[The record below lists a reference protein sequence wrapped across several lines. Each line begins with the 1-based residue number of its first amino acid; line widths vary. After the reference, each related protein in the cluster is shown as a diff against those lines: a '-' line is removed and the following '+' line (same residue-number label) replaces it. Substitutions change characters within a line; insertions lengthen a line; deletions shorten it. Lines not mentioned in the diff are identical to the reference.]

1 MKTTYF
7 ARKED
12 FKDSDKKWRIVD
24 ADGKSLGRIATAVAN
39 ALRGKDKPS
48 YTSHV
53 DTGDHVIVVNAA
65 KVKLTGKK
73 LTDKIYYHH
82 TGYIGHMRTAT
93 AGEMLAKHPDRVIEE
108 AVFGMLPNNKLR
120 DQFMKKLK
128 IFAGAEHPHA
138 AQQPEKM
145 EIRTNG

>member
-24 ADGKSLGRIATAVAN
+24 AEGKSLGRIATAVAN
-39 ALRGKDKPS
+39 ALRGKDKPT

-53 DTGDHVIVVNAA
+53 DTGDHVIVINAA
-65 KVKLTGKK
+65 KVKMTGKK

-82 TGYIGHMRTAT
+82 TGWVGHLRSAT

-108 AVFGMLPNNKLR
+108 AVHGMLPGNKLR
-120 DQFMKKLK
+120 AQFMKKLK

-145 EIRTNG
+145 EI

>member
-39 ALRGKDKPS
+39 ALRGKDKPT

-53 DTGDHVIVVNAA
+53 DTGDHVIVINAA

-82 TGYIGHMRTAT
+82 TGYVGHLRSAT
-93 AGEMLAKHPDRVIEE
+93 AGEMLVKHPDRVIEE
-108 AVFGMLPNNKLR
+108 AVYGMLPGNKLR

-128 IFAGAEHPHA
+128 IFAGVEHPHA

-145 EIRTNG
+145 EI

>member
-24 ADGKSLGRIATAVAN
+24 AEGKSLGRIATAVAN
-39 ALRGKDKPS
+39 ALRGKDKPT

-53 DTGDHVIVVNAA
+53 DTGDHVIVINAA

-73 LTDKIYYHH
+73 LSDKIYYHH
-82 TGYIGHMRTAT
+82 TGYIGHMRSAT

-108 AVFGMLPNNKLR
+108 AVYGMLPSNKLR

>member
-39 ALRGKDKPS
+39 ALRGKDKPT

-53 DTGDHVIVVNAA
+53 DTGDHVIVINAA

-93 AGEMLAKHPDRVIEE
+93 AGEMLAKHPDRVVEE

-145 EIRTNG
+145 EI

>member
-24 ADGKSLGRIATAVAN
+24 ANGKSLGRIATAVAN
-39 ALRGKDKPS
+39 ALRGKDKPT

-93 AGEMLAKHPDRVIEE
+93 AGEMLTKHPDRVIEE
-108 AVFGMLPNNKLR
+108 AVYGMLPNNKLR

-145 EIRTNG
+145 EI

>member
-39 ALRGKDKPS
+39 ALRGKDKPT

-53 DTGDHVIVVNAA
+53 DTGDHVIVINAA

-73 LTDKIYYHH
+73 LTDKIYRHH
-82 TGYIGHMRTAT
+82 TGYIGHLRSAT
-93 AGEMLAKHPDRVIEE
+93 AEEMLAKHPDRVIEE
-108 AVFGMLPNNKLR
+108 AVYGMLPGNKLR
-120 DQFMKKLK
+120 DAFMKKLK
-128 IFAGAEHPHA
+128 IFAGAAHPHA
-138 AQQPEKM
+138 AQQPVKM
-145 EIRTNG
+145 EI

>member
-24 ADGKSLGRIATAVAN
+24 AEGKSLGRIATAVAN
-39 ALRGKDKPS
+39 ALRGKDKPT

-53 DTGDHVIVVNAA
+53 DTGDHVIVINAA

-82 TGYIGHMRTAT
+82 TGWVGHLRSAT

-108 AVFGMLPNNKLR
+108 AVHGMLPGNKLR
-120 DQFMKKLK
+120 AQFMKKLK

-145 EIRTNG
+145 EI

>member
-12 FKDSDKKWRIVD
+12 FMDSDKKWRIVD
-24 ADGKSLGRIATAVAN
+24 AEGKSLGRIATAVAN
-39 ALRGKDKPS
+39 ALRGKDKPT

-53 DTGDHVIVVNAA
+53 DTGDHVIVINAA
-65 KVKLTGKK
+65 KVKLTGNK
-73 LTDKIYYHH
+73 LTDKIYRHH
-82 TGYIGHMRTAT
+82 TGYIGHLRSAT

-108 AVFGMLPNNKLR
+108 AVYGMLPGNKLR

-128 IFAGAEHPHA
+128 IFAGAQHPHA
-138 AQQPEKM
+138 AQQPQKM
-145 EIRTNG
+145 EIR

>member
-39 ALRGKDKPS
+39 ALRGKDKPT

-53 DTGDHVIVVNAA
+53 DTGDHVIVINAA

-82 TGYIGHMRTAT
+82 TGYIGHMRSAT
-93 AGEMLAKHPDRVIEE
+93 AGEMLAKHPERVIEE
-108 AVFGMLPNNKLR
+108 AVHGMLPGNKLR

>member
-24 ADGKSLGRIATAVAN
+24 AEGKSLGRIATAVAN
-39 ALRGKDKPS
+39 ALRGKDKPT

-53 DTGDHVIVVNAA
+53 DTGDHVIVINAK

-73 LTDKIYYHH
+73 LTDKIYRHH
-82 TGYIGHMRTAT
+82 TGYVGHLRSAT
-93 AGEMLAKHPDRVIEE
+93 AEEMLAKHPDRVIEE
-108 AVFGMLPNNKLR
+108 AVYGMLPGNKLR

-138 AQQPEKM
+138 AQQPVKM
-145 EIRTNG
+145 EI